1 LTKSTSEALRTIVRQ
16 TLWLGLVSG
25 VLWVAAAQAVPV
37 RDGGPYVSALSL
49 GSLEAAA
56 APNPLCNQKECTAKN
71 RCRGSQVLSHCD
83 LSSGTCVTE
92 SCTR

>member
-1 LTKSTSEALRTIVRQ
+1 MRTIVRQ

-25 VLWVAAAQAVPV
+25 VLWVAAAQAVPL
-37 RDGGPYVSALSL
+37 RAGGPYVSALSL

-56 APNPLCNQKECTAKN
+56 APNPLCNQKECTGKN
-71 RCRGSQVLSHCD
+71 RCRGSHVLSHCD

>member
-1 LTKSTSEALRTIVRQ
+1 MRSNVRQ
-16 TLWLGLVSG
+16 TLWLGLVSC
-25 VLWVAAAQAVPV
+25 VLCVAAAQAVPV
-37 RDGGPYVSALSL
+37 RAAGPYASALSL
-49 GSLEAAA
+49 GSLEAQA
-56 APNPLCNQKECTAKN
+56 APNPLCNQKECTSKN